1 MIPTDCPDCNRL
13 IGIVCPAHCLGV
25 HCLDGFHVDLC
36 VGPGRRLLLE
46 SFHRRGVPV
55 TPAFV
60 AAFDAAEAAIAEAL
74 R

>member
-1 MIPTDCPDCNRL
+1 MCACNRVVGV
-13 IGIVCPAHCLGV
+13 ICADHCRHLG
-25 HCLDGFHVDLC
+25 CRNGFHADRC

-46 SFHRRGVPV
+46 SFHRRGVEV